1 MLRAV
6 QFQTVYDAASGPS
19 HLDCAFIA
27 RRFDV
32 EQGYVP
38 GESESLIVTA
48 RLPEGSD
55 RARMATQIGTRGHYT
70 GVWRTTGASPRIW
83 ACAHGGWVGHRNLEA
98 PADTRWEREKL
109 PTHPQGM
116 AGVDEG
122 PHAGVYVWGK
132 IGAAHAFYRS
142 ALDEGATFESLPTP
156 NVHVESVAG
165 DENALLAVGEGG
177 AGLWMGDGWKAL
189 ALDLESPLVAAA
201 VGEGRLFAAA
211 EDGTFYAGEDTLD
224 EVGKLP
230 SALPG
235 DLRAIARWRGATW
248 IAAGRLG
255 LWRLDDGE
263 SMPVCVR
270 DDCDPRSLDGRDR
283 LVFAT
288 SNLVASSGDGEYFK
302 ASGQNFVL
310 GARGNAALGDFG
322 A

>member
-1 MLRAV
+1 V

-19 HLDCAFIA
+19 HLECAFIA

-32 EQGYVP
+32 AAGYVP

-70 GVWRTTGASPRIW
+70 GVWRTLGPSARIW
-83 ACAHGGWVGHRNLEA
+83 ACAHRGWVGHRDLDA
-98 PADTRWEREKL
+98 PADARWEREKL
-109 PTHPQGM
+109 STQPRGM

-122 PHAGVYVWGK
+122 PHAGVYVWGAV
-132 IGAAHAFYRS
+132 GAAHAFYRS
-142 ALDEGATFESLPTP
+142 TLDDDGTFESLPTP
-156 NVHVESVAG
+156 NVHVEAVAG
-165 DENALLAVGEGG
+165 DADGLLAVGEGG
-177 AGLWMGDGWKAL
+177 AARWMGDGWETL
-189 ALDLESPLVAAA
+189 PLEHESPLVAAA
-201 VGEGRLFAAA
+201 VG
-211 EDGTFYAGEDTLD
+211 DGTFFAGEGTLE

-263 SMPVCVR
+263 SVPVCVR

-288 SNLVASSGDGEYFK
+288 SNLVASTGDGEYFK

-310 GARGNAALGDFG
+310 NARANAPLGDFG

>member
-1 MLRAV
+1 M

-19 HLDCAFIA
+19 HLECAFIA

-32 EQGYVP
+32 AQGYVP

-55 RARMATQIGTRGHYT
+55 RARMATQIGTTGHYT
-70 GVWRTTGASPRIW
+70 GVWRTVGPSPRIW
-83 ACAHGGWVGHRNLEA
+83 ACAHRGWVGHRAVDA

-109 PTHPQGM
+109 ATHPRGM
-116 AGVDEG
+116 AGVEEG
-122 PHAGVYVWGK
+122 PHAGVYVWGSV
-132 IGAAHAFYRS
+132 GAVHAFFRS
-142 ALDEGATFESLPTP
+142 RLEAGAPFESLPTP
-156 NVHVESVAG
+156 DLRVRAVAG
-165 DENALLAVGEGG
+165 DEQALFAVGEGG
-177 AGLWMGDGWKAL
+177 AARWRGDGWES
-189 ALDLESPLVAAA
+189 LEVDCESALVAAA
-201 VGEGRLFAAA
+201 AGDGRLFAVADNGA
-211 EDGTFYAGEDTLD
+211 FFAGEGTLE
-224 EVGKLP
+224 EVGELP

-235 DLRAIARWRGATW
+235 DLRALARWRGALW

-263 SMPVCVR
+263 SVPVCVR

-310 GARGNAALGDFG
+310 NARGSAELGDF
-322 A
+322 AA